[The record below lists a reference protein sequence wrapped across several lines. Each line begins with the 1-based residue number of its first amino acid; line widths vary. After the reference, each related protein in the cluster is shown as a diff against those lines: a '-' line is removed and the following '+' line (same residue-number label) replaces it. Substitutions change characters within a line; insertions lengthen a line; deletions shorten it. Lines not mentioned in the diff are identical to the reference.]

1 METSDVLGEP
11 KVTRLG
17 SVLRKLSLDELPQL
31 INILKGEM
39 SIVGPRPL
47 LVGYLSYYTDEER
60 KRHLIRPGVTGL
72 AQVKGRNRLSWER
85 RMADDL
91 CYVHSVSLLLD
102 LKILLRTFKQ
112 LLNFHEADF
121 EEQNRETFIEYA
133 EKR

>member
-1 METSDVLGEP
+1 
-11 KVTRLG
+11 
-17 SVLRKLSLDELPQL
+17 KLSLDELPQL

-91 CYVHSVSLLLD
+91 YYVHSVSMLLD